1 MTERERINYE
11 ILKFLNQPSVRKD
24 VNITDEILAYQVK
37 DYDPNIYE
45 AQINGLVLERAIART
60 SANANWQITKIGEV
74 ELNRLS
80 RELVK
85 DNPVAAKLQ
94 DEVTVLQIANYKNQ
108 IKQFE
113 ERRQD
118 SFLKYLGTVS
128 VTLLSVFIGCWLN
141 KKPENVNKR
150 YQIEVFK
157 HSPIDTVYVINS
169 SDTLKKS
176 NANLK
181 LQ

>member
-24 VNITDEILAYQVK
+24 INITDDILAYQVK
-37 DYDPNIYE
+37 DYDPDIYE
-45 AQINGLVLERAIART
+45 EQINGLVLERAIGRT
-60 SANANWQITKIGEV
+60 SANANWQITRIGEV

-94 DEVTVLQIANYKNQ
+94 DEVIALQIANYKNQ
-108 IKQFE
+108 ITQFE
-113 ERRQD
+113 ERKRN
-118 SFLKYLGTVS
+118 SFLKYVGTVS
-128 VTLLSVFIGCWLN
+128 VTLLSVFIGYWLN
-141 KKPENVNKR
+141 KKPEEPNKK

-169 SDTLKKS
+169 TDTVNTKK
-176 NANLK
+176 
-181 LQ
+181 